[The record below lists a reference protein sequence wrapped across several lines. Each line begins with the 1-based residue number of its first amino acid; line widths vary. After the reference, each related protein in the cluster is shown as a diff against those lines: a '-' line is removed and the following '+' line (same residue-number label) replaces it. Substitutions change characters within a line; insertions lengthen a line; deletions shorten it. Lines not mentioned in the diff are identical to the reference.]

1 MNEDMSKLFNFS
13 EWLKIQEDLDPTSH
27 FKERVE
33 ERIVDMKDILLPQQ
47 LLSRIPTPASK
58 LKEQVKKLITDE
70 TLSRIKALEKSSLAF
85 DRNSGYPL
93 IAPYFTHDGVD
104 YPVIIV
110 SESRDEKTGVKKES
124 RGNQI
129 YVPIRDGKLLT
140 IIPYPA
146 NMDDSEIEKRQRDHA
161 IRSFGESGGAFKMIP
176 KKQDYIYKV
185 EVKEGEVVPYKTR
198 KSAPIDYSKE
208 QQYNL
213 NAGNKIRVFV
223 KFAGGFVEGE
233 IDRINNRI
241 DDEFREE
248 GIGLDLLIDV
258 KGKKMKLPKKLPAG
272 EIVELPIGEDGEWV
286 KSEVVSPGYVI
297 DNRMDEPINLKFK
310 AKR

>member
-70 TLSRIKALEKSSLAF
+70 TLSRIKEMEKSSLAF

-104 YPVIIV
+104 YPIIIV
-110 SESRDEKTGVKKES
+110 SESSDGKTGVKKEY

-176 KKQDYIYKV
+176 KKGNYIYKL
-185 EVKEGEVVPYKTR
+185 EVKDGDVVPYKIKR
-198 KSAPIDYSKE
+198 SAPIDYNKK

-213 NAGNKIRVFV
+213 NAGRKIRVFWR
-223 KFAGGFVEGE
+223 GGLVECEIESVTNYLNGRYKEDGINLSLIPLEGE
-233 IDRINNRI
+233 MEGKRIR
-241 DDEFREE
+241 
-248 GIGLDLLIDV
+248 
-258 KGKKMKLPKKLPAG
+258 KTLPVG
-272 EIVELPIGEDGEWV
+272 SIVELPIGEDGEWV
-286 KSEVVSPGYVI
+286 KCKVFTPGYI
-297 DNRMDEPINLKFK
+297 GDHRRAEPLNLLFK
-310 AKR
+310 AQR